1 MIESILIIL
10 IGFVFLFYFIHLVN
24 KKIEMMND
32 YQLGLFRKDYSILLR
47 TSKEYSG
54 QIKEITR
61 HVSDL
66 EKKVG
71 YIMKHIDE
79 SKNVVSLKTKKME
92 EK

>member
-1 MIESILIIL
+1 
-10 IGFVFLFYFIHLVN
+10 
-24 KKIEMMND
+24 MND
-32 YQLGLFRKDYSILLR
+32 YQLSLFRKDYSILLR

-71 YIMKHIDE
+71 YIMKHIDK